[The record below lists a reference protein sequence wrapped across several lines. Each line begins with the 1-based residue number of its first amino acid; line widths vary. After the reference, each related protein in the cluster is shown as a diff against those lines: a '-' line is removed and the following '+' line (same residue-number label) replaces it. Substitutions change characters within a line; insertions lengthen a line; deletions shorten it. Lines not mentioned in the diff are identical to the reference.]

1 MEDVTKHPGSTPN
14 DSGGAETLSQR
25 VDAVE
30 RILPELIEHTAQE
43 VRTRRVAVVE
53 DDGFERVVLE
63 ANDTHG
69 EVTVTARGGHNGTT
83 AAELYAHD
91 PTEGNTATAGVTLVR
106 DGDLRWVRDLLSE
119 PSGAARTR

>member
-1 MEDVTKHPGSTPN
+1 MEDVTKDPTSPPIDASSDT
-14 DSGGAETLSQR
+14 TLSDR

-30 RILPELIEHTAQE
+30 RLLLELIEHNAQE
-43 VRTRRVAVVE
+43 VRTRRVAVIE
-53 DDGFERVVLE
+53 DDGFERVVIQ
-63 ANDTHG
+63 ANGTHG
-69 EVTVTARGGHNGTT
+69 EVTVTARGGRNGTT

-91 PTEGNTATAGVTLVR
+91 PTDGDAATAGVTLVR